1 MQLNNLETI
10 PTVATKAG
18 FAIFEIPEGD
28 FADILPKAFHAK
40 PNDKGI
46 YAKEDIDNLSE
57 LVHSKQT
64 SDLVIVLENAE
75 TMNESAANTFLKT
88 LEEPGEHVHFVFLVR
103 SDAEILPTIKSRAH
117 NYYLPKHTKIADKP
131 SFDAEIMALAKKYI
145 GATPEQ
151 LPKIAAD
158 IAKDKND
165 ARGKAIKVVD
175 AAIQLL
181 YKSYFVTGNATFLTK
196 LDKLL
201 AVSEALNANGHIKL
215 QLVAGML

>member
-1 MQLNNLETI
+1 MQLNNLEAI

-64 SDLVIVLENAE
+64 SDLVIILENAE

-103 SDAEILPTIKSRAH
+103 SDTEILPTIKSRAH

-131 SFDAEIMALAKKYI
+131 NFDAEIMALAKKYI

>member
-75 TMNESAANTFLKT
+75 TMNESAANTFLIC
-88 LEEPGEHVHFVFLVR
+88 FL
-103 SDAEILPTIKSRAH
+103 L
-117 NYYLPKHTKIADKP
+117 
-131 SFDAEIMALAKKYI
+131 
-145 GATPEQ
+145 
-151 LPKIAAD
+151 
-158 IAKDKND
+158 
-165 ARGKAIKVVD
+165 
-175 AAIQLL
+175 
-181 YKSYFVTGNATFLTK
+181 
-196 LDKLL
+196 
-201 AVSEALNANGHIKL
+201 
-215 QLVAGML
+215 

>member
-28 FADILPKAFHAK
+28 FAEILPKAFHAK

-46 YAKEDIDNLSE
+46 YGKEDIDNLSE

-131 SFDAEIMALAKKYI
+131 DFDPEIMTLAKKYI

-151 LPKIAAD
+151 LPKIATD

-181 YKSYFVTGNATFLTK
+181 YKSYFVTGNSAFLTK

-201 AVSEALNANGHIKL
+201 AVSEALSGNGHIKL

>member
-131 SFDAEIMALAKKYI
+131 NFDAEIMALAKKYI

-165 ARGKAIKVVD
+165 ARGKAIIVVD

>member
-28 FADILPKAFHAK
+28 FADILPKAFHTK

-88 LEEPGEHVHFVFLVR
+88 LEEPGEYVHFVFLVR

-131 SFDAEIMALAKKYI
+131 NFDAEIMALAKKYI

-201 AVSEALNANGHIKL
+201 AVSETLNANGHIKL

>member
-88 LEEPGEHVHFVFLVR
+88 LEEPGEHIHFVFLVR

-131 SFDAEIMALAKKYI
+131 NFDAEIMALAKKYI

>member
-64 SDLVIVLENAE
+64 SDLIIVLENAE

-131 SFDAEIMALAKKYI
+131 NFDAEIMALAKKYI
-145 GATPEQ
+145 AATPEQ

>member
-103 SDAEILPTIKSRAH
+103 SDTEILPTIKSRAH

-131 SFDAEIMALAKKYI
+131 NFDAEIMALAKKYI
-145 GATPEQ
+145 AATPEQ

>member
-103 SDAEILPTIKSRAH
+103 SDTEILPTIKSRAH

>member
-131 SFDAEIMALAKKYI
+131 NFDAEIMALAKKYI

>member
-103 SDAEILPTIKSRAH
+103 SDTEILPTIKSRAH

-131 SFDAEIMALAKKYI
+131 NFDAEIMALAKKYI